1 MQIVLPQREQ
11 RLIALLRCQIG
22 PRNDILMNSN
32 GSIDLSAPPKQTTKG
47 KVSFYRFVINPD
59 HLEKMLKCLV
69 RLLVKKEVE
78 ALEIIHINRRRRVF
92 FIVLAEASQ
101 RPSCRGKQQK

>member
-1 MQIVLPQREQ
+1 M
-11 RLIALLRCQIG
+11 
-22 PRNDILMNSN
+22 
-32 GSIDLSAPPKQTTKG
+32 
-47 KVSFYRFVINPD
+47 SFYCFVINPD
-59 HLEKMLKCLV
+59 HFEKMLERLV

-78 ALEIIHINRRRRVF
+78 PLEIIHVKWRRRIF